1 MDTKKLLTLIPII
14 GGILALIGT
23 YVPLTMIISGSFP
36 LVSMELWLT
45 PLGEITG
52 DLWYSNLL
60 GFCRLKSL
68 ADLSSQAM
76 IPIVIG
82 YIITG
87 ISVAAI
93 ALGAMQLILEDN
105 KIVIITLILGIALIV
120 LVIIQHIVFG
130 SLPSALSDILNA
142 ILLLNLSGVSLLG
155 SYAYAAFMLS
165 SGVATSAA
173 GGFYYILIG
182 GILVLLVEL
191 FLMLQMRSET
201 A

>member
-52 DLWYSNLL
+52 DLWYGALL
-60 GFCRLKSL
+60 GFCRLKGL

-82 YIITG
+82 YIIAG
-87 ISVAAI
+87 ISVATI
-93 ALGAMQLILEDN
+93 ALGAMQLILEDK
-105 KIVIITLILGIALIV
+105 KIVIINLILGIALIV
-120 LVIIQHIVFG
+120 LVIIEHIIFAN
-130 SLPSALSDILNA
+130 LPSALGDILNA
-142 ILLLNLSGVSLLG
+142 ILLINLLG
-155 SYAYAAFMLS
+155 VPILTNVAYAAFMLS
-165 SGVATSAA
+165 SGVASSGA
-173 GGFYYILIG
+173 GAFYYILIG